1 MTEGGAGINGRGDG
15 QGVGHGDG
23 HCEDGGGHGRAEEL
37 LAFALVLAREAGEL
51 LAEGFERVE
60 RGEVDYK
67 GWRNLVTKY
76 DLASERLVIDRIRA
90 AWPGHAILAE
100 EGGGHPGTA
109 PYRWIIDPLDG
120 TTNFV
125 HRHPF
130 FCVSIGLEDTEGV
143 LVGVVHAPQLRE
155 TFTAV
160 RGGGAFRSARPFDG
174 PGGFRQG
181 GASGRGGAVCDDG
194 ESGDARVSLDQ
205 VHRLGVSSETNLGH
219 ALLASGFAYRQGEVG
234 NTNLDNWSRLSLE
247 TRGLR
252 RCGSAA
258 LDLAY
263 VADGR
268 YDGYWELALSPW
280 DVAAGALL
288 VSEAGGRITDARGG
302 DDWLHGGSIV
312 ATNGPLHDL
321 ILSRLT
327 VD

>member
-1 MTEGGAGINGRGDG
+1 MM
-15 QGVGHGDG
+15 V
-23 HCEDGGGHGRAEEL
+23 
-37 LAFALVLAREAGEL
+37 FALLVAREAGDL
-51 LAEGFERVE
+51 LLDGYGKVE

-76 DLASERLVIDRIRA
+76 DLASERLVIDRIHA

-100 EGGGHPGTA
+100 EGGAREGTA

-130 FCVSIGLEDTEGV
+130 FCVSIGLEDAEGI
-143 LVGVVHAPQLRE
+143 LLGVVHAPRLRE

-160 RGGGAFRSARPFDG
+160 RGLGAFHDG
-174 PGGFRQG
+174 VQ
-181 GASGRGGAVCDDG
+181 GASHDGAHGAIPDG
-194 ESGDARVSLDQ
+194 ALRLQVSHEADL
-205 VHRLGVSSETNLGH
+205 NH

-234 NTNLDNWSRLSLE
+234 NTNLDNWARLSLE

-263 VADGR
+263 VAAGR

-288 VSEAGGRITDARGG
+288 VREAGGRITDAGGG
-302 DDWLHGGSIV
+302 DDWLQGGSIV
-312 ATNGPLHDL
+312 ATNGLLHEA

-327 VD
+327 IG

>member
-1 MTEGGAGINGRGDG
+1 MEVRGD
-15 QGVGHGDG
+15 D
-23 HCEDGGGHGRAEEL
+23 RAAEF
-37 LAFALVLAREAGEL
+37 LAFAVSVAREAGDL
-51 LAEGFERVE
+51 LADGFGKVE

-67 GWRNLVTKY
+67 GWRDLVTKY
-76 DLASERLVIDRIRA
+76 DLASERLVIERIRA

-100 EGGGHPGTA
+100 EGGGHAGTA

-130 FCVSIGLEDTEGV
+130 FCVSIGLEDAGGI

-160 RGGGAFRSARPFDG
+160 RGGGAFRD
-174 PGGFRQG
+174 G
-181 GASGRGGAVCDDG
+181 GALREGELPHECGAIHQGEGLDGGA
-194 ESGDARVSLDQ
+194 R
-205 VHRLGVSSETNLGH
+205 RLRVSSETDLSH
-219 ALLASGFAYRQGEVG
+219 ALIASGFAYRQGEVG
-234 NTNLDNWSRLSLE
+234 NTNLENWSRMSLE

-263 VADGR
+263 VAAGR

-288 VSEAGGRITDARGG
+288 VREAGGRVTDACGG
-302 DDWLHGGSIV
+302 EDWLHGGSIV
-312 ATNGPLHDL
+312 ATNGSVHDSV
-321 ILSRLT
+321 LSRLS

>member
-1 MTEGGAGINGRGDG
+1 MRTGSGA
-15 QGVGHGDG
+15 
-23 HCEDGGGHGRAEEL
+23 EDEAGANRLSGEAPKRPVDPRAAVWLEFAVSVAVEAGAL
-37 LAFALVLAREAGEL
+37 LAD
-51 LAEGFERVE
+51 GFQKVE

-67 GWRNLVTKY
+67 GWRDLVTKY

-90 AWPGHAILAE
+90 NWPGHALLSE
-100 EGGGHPGTA
+100 EGGGGAGTE

-130 FCVSIGLEDTEGV
+130 FCVSIALEDAEG
-143 LVGVVHAPQLRE
+143 LLAGVVHAPRLGE
-155 TFTAV
+155 TFTAI
-160 RGGGAFRSARPFDG
+160 RGGGAMRDRVRPM
-174 PGGFRQG
+174 
-181 GASGRGGAVCDDG
+181 
-194 ESGDARVSLDQ
+194 RVSQ
-205 VHRLGVSSETNLGH
+205 EGELGH
-219 ALLASGFAYRQGEVG
+219 ALMASGFAYRQGEVG
-234 NTNLDNWSRLSLE
+234 NTNLENWSRLSLE

-268 YDGYWELALSPW
+268 YDGYWELALNPW

-288 VSEAGGRITDARGG
+288 VQEAGGAITDARGG
-302 DDWLHGGSIV
+302 DDWLYGGSI
-312 ATNGPLHDL
+312 AASNGLLHST
-321 ILSRLT
+321 ILSRLS

>member
-1 MTEGGAGINGRGDG
+1 MA
-15 QGVGHGDG
+15 
-23 HCEDGGGHGRAEEL
+23 GGGVAKGTGGNEHADEM
-37 LAFALVLAREAGEL
+37 LAFALHVAREAGDL
-51 LAEGFERVE
+51 LLDGYAKVE

-90 AWPGHAILAE
+90 TWPGHAILAE
-100 EGGGHPGTA
+100 EGGAREGTA

-130 FCVSIGLEDTEGV
+130 FCVSIGLEDEEGI
-143 LVGVVHAPQLRE
+143 LLGVVHAPRLRE
-155 TFTAV
+155 TFAAV
-160 RGGGAFRSARPFDG
+160 RG
-174 PGGFRQG
+174 
-181 GASGRGGAVCDDG
+181 RGGSADG
-194 ESGDARVSLDQ
+194 AHPLQVSHDAD
-205 VHRLGVSSETNLGH
+205 LGH

-234 NTNLDNWSRLSLE
+234 NTNLDNWARLSLE

-263 VADGR
+263 VAAGR

-288 VSEAGGRITDARGG
+288 VSEAGGRVTDARGG
-302 DDWLHGGSIV
+302 DDWLQGGSIV
-312 ATNGPLHDL
+312 ATNGPLHEA
-321 ILSRLT
+321 ILSRLS

>member
-1 MTEGGAGINGRGDG
+1 M
-15 QGVGHGDG
+15 
-23 HCEDGGGHGRAEEL
+23 
-37 LAFALVLAREAGEL
+37 LAFAVAAARAAGDL
-51 LAEGFERVE
+51 LLDGFGRVE

-67 GWRNLVTKY
+67 GWRDLVTQY

-90 AWPGHAILAE
+90 AWPGHAVLAE
-100 EGGGHPGTA
+100 EGGGHSGSES
-109 PYRWIIDPLDG
+109 YRWIIDPLDG

-130 FCVSIGLEDTEGV
+130 FCVSIGLEDAEGI

-160 RGGGAFRSARPFDG
+160 RGGGALFDHEAVQD
-174 PGGFRQG
+174 R
-181 GASGRGGAVCDDG
+181 GR
-194 ESGDARVSLDQ
+194 
-205 VHRLGVSSETNLGH
+205 RLRVSSEAGIDH

-263 VADGR
+263 VAAGR
-268 YDGYWELALSPW
+268 YDGYWELALKPW

-288 VSEAGGRITDARGG
+288 VREAGGRVTDALGG
-302 DDWLHGGSIV
+302 DDWLRGGSIV
-312 ATNGPLHDL
+312 ATNGLLHDP
-321 ILSRLT
+321 ILSRLS

>member
-1 MTEGGAGINGRGDG
+1 MAGDG
-15 QGVGHGDG
+15 AAQRS
-23 HCEDGGGHGRAEEL
+23 GGNRAHADEMLE
-37 LAFALVLAREAGEL
+37 FAMQVAREAGDL
-51 LAEGFERVE
+51 LLDGYGKVE

-67 GWRNLVTKY
+67 GWRDLVTKY
-76 DLASERLVIDRIRA
+76 DLASERLVIDRIHA

-100 EGGGHPGTA
+100 EGGGHAGTA

-130 FCVSIGLEDTEGV
+130 FCVSIGLEDAEGI
-143 LVGVVHAPQLRE
+143 LVGVVHAPRLGE
-155 TFTAV
+155 TFMTV
-160 RGGGAFRSARPFDG
+160 RGGGAFLD
-174 PGGFRQG
+174 G
-181 GASGRGGAVCDDG
+181 GAR
-194 ESGDARVSLDQ
+194 RLHVSA
-205 VHRLGVSSETNLGH
+205 ETDLGH

-263 VADGR
+263 VAAGR

-288 VSEAGGRITDARGG
+288 VREAGGRVTDARGG
-302 DDWLHGGSIV
+302 DDWLQGGSIV
-312 ATNGPLHDL
+312 ATNGPLHDPV
-321 ILSRLT
+321 LSRLT
-327 VD
+327 ID

>member
-1 MTEGGAGINGRGDG
+1 MTQGTAGDG
-15 QGVGHGDG
+15 
-23 HCEDGGGHGRAEEL
+23 RADEM
-37 LAFALVLAREAGEL
+37 LAFALQVAREAGDL
-51 LAEGFERVE
+51 LLDGYGKVE

-67 GWRNLVTKY
+67 GWRDLVTKY
-76 DLASERLVIDRIRA
+76 DLASERLVIDRIHA

-100 EGGGHPGTA
+100 EGGAREGTA

-130 FCVSIGLEDTEGV
+130 FCVSIGLEDAGGI
-143 LVGVVHAPQLRE
+143 LLGVVHAPRLGE
-155 TFTAV
+155 TFTAL
-160 RGGGAFRSARPFDG
+160 RGGGAFHDG
-174 PGGFRQG
+174 GLPHETTATHQREGIGGGLR
-181 GASGRGGAVCDDG
+181 RL
-194 ESGDARVSLDQ
+194 RVSAEADL
-205 VHRLGVSSETNLGH
+205 NH

-234 NTNLDNWSRLSLE
+234 NTNLENWSRLSLE

-263 VADGR
+263 VAAGR

-288 VSEAGGRITDARGG
+288 VREAGGRITDARAG

-312 ATNGPLHDL
+312 ATNGPLHQS
-321 ILSRLT
+321 ILSRLS

>member
-1 MTEGGAGINGRGDG
+1 M
-15 QGVGHGDG
+15 
-23 HCEDGGGHGRAEEL
+23 
-37 LAFALVLAREAGEL
+37 LAFAVRVAREAGEL
-51 LAEGFERVE
+51 LLDGYAKVE

-100 EGGGHPGTA
+100 EGGGLSGTG

-130 FCVSIGLEDTEGV
+130 FCVSIGLEDTEGI
-143 LVGVVHAPQLRE
+143 LAGVVHAPQLRE

-160 RGGGAFRSARPFDG
+160 RGGGASRAEGVAPDRTHPL
-174 PGGFRQG
+174 
-181 GASGRGGAVCDDG
+181 
-194 ESGDARVSLDQ
+194 RVST
-205 VHRLGVSSETNLGH
+205 ETDLAH

-263 VADGR
+263 VAAGR

-288 VSEAGGRITDARGG
+288 VREAGGRVSDARGG

-312 ATNGPLHDL
+312 ATNGPLHDP
-321 ILSRLT
+321 ILTRLS

>member
-1 MTEGGAGINGRGDG
+1 MTEGGAGIGGRGA
-15 QGVGHGDG
+15 GHGDG
-23 HCEDGGGHGRAEEL
+23 RRDGRGPGRVEEL
-37 LAFALVLAREAGEL
+37 LAFAVAVAREAGDL
-51 LAEGFERVE
+51 LADGFGKIE

-76 DLASERLVIDRIRA
+76 DLESERLVIDRIRA

-100 EGGGHPGTA
+100 EGGGRTGTA

-130 FCVSIGLEDTEGV
+130 FCVSIGLEDAGGI

-160 RGGGAFRSARPFDG
+160 RGGGAFRD
-174 PGGFRQG
+174 G
-181 GASGRGGAVCDDG
+181 GASVGDGASAVSRASRESGLPDQGRAMQRRGGLDG
-194 ESGDARVSLDQ
+194 GACRLQVST
-205 VHRLGVSSETNLGH
+205 ETDLGH

-234 NTNLDNWSRLSLE
+234 NTNLENWSRMSFE

-263 VADGR
+263 VAAGR

-288 VSEAGGRITDARGG
+288 VREAGGRITDARGG

-312 ATNGPLHDL
+312 ASNGPLHDSV
-321 ILSRLT
+321 LSRLL

>member
-1 MTEGGAGINGRGDG
+1 MAGGGAAKGT
-15 QGVGHGDG
+15 
-23 HCEDGGGHGRAEEL
+23 GGNEHADEM
-37 LAFALVLAREAGEL
+37 LAFALQVAREAGDL
-51 LAEGFERVE
+51 LLDGYGKVE

-76 DLASERLVIDRIRA
+76 DLASERLVIDRILA

-100 EGGGHPGTA
+100 EGGAREGTA

-130 FCVSIGLEDTEGV
+130 FCVSIGLEDAGGI
-143 LVGVVHAPQLRE
+143 LLGVVHAPRLRE

-160 RGGGAFRSARPFDG
+160 RGR
-174 PGGFRQG
+174 
-181 GASGRGGAVCDDG
+181 GASHDGAQPLQ
-194 ESGDARVSLDQ
+194 VSHEADL
-205 VHRLGVSSETNLGH
+205 NH

-234 NTNLDNWSRLSLE
+234 STNLDNWARLSLV

-263 VADGR
+263 VAAGR

-288 VSEAGGRITDARGG
+288 VREAGGRITDARGS
-302 DDWLHGGSIV
+302 DDWLHGGSII
-312 ATNGPLHDL
+312 ASNGSLHDP
-321 ILSRLT
+321 ILSRLSL
-327 VD
+327 D

>member
-1 MTEGGAGINGRGDG
+1 MDTGSAT
-15 QGVGHGDG
+15 
-23 HCEDGGGHGRAEEL
+23 GGGGGLEVNDAGREQPADGRAVEWLE
-37 LAFALVLAREAGEL
+37 FAVALAREAGAL
-51 LAEGFERVE
+51 LADGFGQVE

-76 DLASERLVIDRIRA
+76 DLESERLITERIRA
-90 AWPGHAILAE
+90 AWSGHAILAE
-100 EGGGHPGTA
+100 EGGGQAGTA

-130 FCVSIGLEDTEGV
+130 FCVSIGLEDAAGI
-143 LVGVVHAPQLRE
+143 LAGVVHAPQLRE

-160 RGGGAFRSARPFDG
+160 RGGGAFREGGPLRESAAIHEGEGLDG
-174 PGGFRQG
+174 GPR
-181 GASGRGGAVCDDG
+181 
-194 ESGDARVSLDQ
+194 
-205 VHRLGVSSETNLGH
+205 RLRVSSETDLGH
-219 ALLASGFAYRQGEVG
+219 ALLASGFAYRQGELG
-234 NTNLDNWSRLSLE
+234 NTNLENWSRMSLE

-263 VADGR
+263 VAAGR
-268 YDGYWELALSPW
+268 YDGYWELSLSPW

-288 VSEAGGRITDARGG
+288 VREAGGRVTDARGG

-312 ATNGPLHDL
+312 ATNGPLHDSV
-321 ILSRLT
+321 LSRLS

>member
-1 MTEGGAGINGRGDG
+1 MSECGAGVGGRGDG
-15 QGVGHGDG
+15 A
-23 HCEDGGGHGRAEEL
+23 GRSEADEL
-37 LAFALVLAREAGEL
+37 LSFAVGLAREAGEL
-51 LAEGFERVE
+51 LDEGFSKVE

-67 GWRNLVTKY
+67 GWRNLVTQY
-76 DLASERLVIDRIRA
+76 DLASERLVTDRIRT
-90 AWPGHAILAE
+90 AWPEHAILAE
-100 EGGGHPGTA
+100 EGGGRTGTA
-109 PYRWIIDPLDG
+109 PFRWIIDPLDG

-130 FCVSIGLEDTEGV
+130 FCVSIGLEDAEGI
-143 LVGVVHAPQLRE
+143 LLGVVHAPQLRE

-160 RGGGAFRSARPFDG
+160 RGA
-174 PGGFRQG
+174 
-181 GASGRGGAVCDDG
+181 GASRNGARL
-194 ESGDARVSLDQ
+194 RVSAESDL
-205 VHRLGVSSETNLGH
+205 RH

-234 NTNLDNWSRLSLE
+234 NTNLDNWARLSLE

-268 YDGYWELALSPW
+268 YDGYWELSLSPW

-288 VSEAGGRITDARGG
+288 VREAGGRITDVRGG

-312 ATNGPLHDL
+312 ATNGPLHAS

-327 VD
+327 FD

>member
-1 MTEGGAGINGRGDG
+1 MAGDEAARRSGGNEAPAG
-15 QGVGHGDG
+15 
-23 HCEDGGGHGRAEEL
+23 EML
-37 LAFALVLAREAGEL
+37 TFAIQVAREAGDL
-51 LAEGFERVE
+51 LLDGYGKVE

-67 GWRNLVTKY
+67 GWRDLVTKY
-76 DLASERLVIDRIRA
+76 DLASERLVIDRIHA

-100 EGGGHPGTA
+100 EGGGHAGTA

-125 HRHPF
+125 HGHPF
-130 FCVSIGLEDTEGV
+130 ICVSIALEDAEGI
-143 LVGVVHAPQLRE
+143 LAGVVHAPRLCE
-155 TFTAV
+155 TFTAA
-160 RGGGAFRSARPFDG
+160 RGGGAFH
-174 PGGFRQG
+174 
-181 GASGRGGAVCDDG
+181 RGGAIG
-194 ESGDARVSLDQ
+194 GARRLHVSA
-205 VHRLGVSSETNLGH
+205 ETDLGH

-234 NTNLDNWSRLSLE
+234 NTNLENWSRMSLE

-263 VADGR
+263 VAAGR

-288 VSEAGGRITDARGG
+288 VREAGGRVTDARGR

-312 ATNGPLHDL
+312 ATNGPLHDP

-327 VD
+327 ID

>member
-1 MTEGGAGINGRGDG
+1 MQGAGGNGRAD
-15 QGVGHGDG
+15 
-23 HCEDGGGHGRAEEL
+23 EM
-37 LAFALVLAREAGEL
+37 LAFALQVARAAGDL
-51 LAEGFERVE
+51 LLDGYAKVE

-76 DLASERLVIDRIRA
+76 DLASERLVIDRIHA

-100 EGGGHPGTA
+100 EGGAREGTA

-130 FCVSIGLEDTEGV
+130 FCVSIGLEDAEGI
-143 LVGVVHAPQLRE
+143 LLGVVHAPRLRE

-160 RGGGAFRSARPFDG
+160 RGRGAFQDG
-174 PGGFRQG
+174 
-181 GASGRGGAVCDDG
+181 A
-194 ESGDARVSLDQ
+194 
-205 VHRLGVSSETNLGH
+205 HRLQVSHAADLSH

-234 NTNLDNWSRLSLE
+234 NTNLDNWARLSLE

-263 VADGR
+263 VAAGR

-288 VSEAGGRITDARGG
+288 VREAGGRVTDARGG
-302 DDWLHGGSIV
+302 DDWLQGGSIV
-312 ATNGPLHDL
+312 ATNGRLHEA
-321 ILSRLT
+321 ILSRLS

>member
-1 MTEGGAGINGRGDG
+1 MAQGAG
-15 QGVGHGDG
+15 GDG
-23 HCEDGGGHGRAEEL
+23 HADEM
-37 LAFALVLAREAGEL
+37 LAFALQVAREAGNL
-51 LAEGFERVE
+51 LLDGYGKVE

-100 EGGGHPGTA
+100 EGGAREGTA

-130 FCVSIGLEDTEGV
+130 FCVSIGLEDAEGI
-143 LVGVVHAPQLRE
+143 LLGVVHAPRLGE
-155 TFTAV
+155 TFTAL
-160 RGGGAFRSARPFDG
+160 RGRGAFNDRAHNAFYEGASGAFRDGVPGALFDDV
-174 PGGFRQG
+174 RRLQV
-181 GASGRGGAVCDDG
+181 SG
-194 ESGDARVSLDQ
+194 EGD
-205 VHRLGVSSETNLGH
+205 LGH
-219 ALLASGFAYRQGEVG
+219 ALLASGFAYRQGEIG
-234 NTNLDNWSRLSLE
+234 NTNLDNWARLSLE

-263 VADGR
+263 VAAGR
-268 YDGYWELALSPW
+268 YDGYWELALSSW

-288 VSEAGGRITDARGG
+288 VREAGGRITDARGG
-302 DDWLHGGSIV
+302 DDWLYGGSIV
-312 ATNGPLHDL
+312 ATNGPLHDP
-321 ILSRLT
+321 ILSRLA

>member
-1 MTEGGAGINGRGDG
+1 MGSGLA
-15 QGVGHGDG
+15 
-23 HCEDGGGHGRAEEL
+23 EDL
-37 LAFALVLAREAGEL
+37 LAFAVALAREAGEL
-51 LAEGFERVE
+51 LQRGFGQVE

-67 GWRNLVTKY
+67 GWRDLVTKY
-76 DLASERLVIDRIRA
+76 DLASERLVIERIRA

-100 EGGGHPGTA
+100 EGGGHAGTA

-130 FCVSIGLEDTEGV
+130 FCVSIGVEDARGI
-143 LVGVVHAPQLRE
+143 LAGVVHAPQLRE

-160 RGGGAFRSARPFDG
+160 RGGGAFC
-174 PGGFRQG
+174 GGDRRLQV
-181 GASGRGGAVCDDG
+181 SGEA
-194 ESGDARVSLDQ
+194 
-205 VHRLGVSSETNLGH
+205 NLGH
-219 ALLASGFAYRQGEVG
+219 AVLASGFAYRQGEVG

-288 VSEAGGRITDARGG
+288 VREAGGRVTDARGG
-302 DDWLHGGSIV
+302 DNWLLGGSIV
-312 ATNGPLHDL
+312 ATNGVLHDPL
-321 ILSRLT
+321 LSRLS